1 MKASFQ
7 FLRNRFDP
15 DALFLATD
23 KREYTY
29 RDLTAY
35 ARSLELL
42 LPERRPVK
50 AVFPAHRS
58 EKIILTIASCW
69 LLEIP
74 VIPLSPDI
82 DDLEWQRVIHELE
95 PDVIFID
102 PAVPHSFSNSDIAP
116 VQLPG
121 THSLEKQPQS
131 FQQLLADPEQL
142 FGFFMT
148 SGTSGPSKI
157 VPLKRRQFLWG
168 AEGSAQNFNPE
179 SGELWLLSLPLHHVG
194 GVSIILRS
202 MFYGS
207 GIYLLSEFKSDL
219 IRRLLTNDK
228 RIRFCSLVPTML
240 RRVLADPDFHP
251 HSEFHICL
259 LGGGPMSIELVREAN
274 KHYMT
279 VATSFGM
286 TETAAQIA
294 AHVFHSSNIPDKLTA
309 GKIFPPNKAE
319 LRDEQGNRLSP
330 NKEGILWIQGPQVFD
345 GYYNQELNARYIDS
359 QGWYCTGDHSRIS
372 SNGEIEILMRRTDRI
387 ITGGENVNPI
397 EIEQILLKHPDIA
410 ESAVFGLP
418 DDEWGQRVIALV
430 VRNTNNELIP
440 NLSDYLSLRLRR
452 YQIPKEII
460 FVSNLPY
467 TSTGKLDR
475 SRLPEWLKK
484 SSK

>member
-15 DALFLATD
+15 DALFLVTD

-29 RDLTAY
+29 RDLVAY
-35 ARSLELL
+35 ARLLESQ
-42 LPERRPVK
+42 LPEHRPIKV
-50 AVFPAHRS
+50 VFPAHRS
-58 EKIILTIASCW
+58 ERTVLVIASCW
-69 LLEIP
+69 MLDIP
-74 VIPLSPDI
+74 VIPLSPNM
-82 DDLEWQRVIHELE
+82 DDREWQRVIHDLK

-102 PAVPHSFSNSDIAP
+102 PAVRHSFPNTDIVQ

-121 THSLEKQPQS
+121 AHSLGKQPQPL
-131 FQQLLADPEQL
+131 QQLVGDPEHL

-168 AEGSAQNFNPE
+168 AEGSAQNFKPE

-202 MFYGS
+202 MLYGS
-207 GIYLLSEFKSDL
+207 GVYLLSEFKADV
-219 IRRLLTNDK
+219 IRRLLANDK

-240 RRVLADPDFHP
+240 RRVLEDSGFQP
-251 HSEFHICL
+251 HSEFTICL
-259 LGGGPMSIELVREAN
+259 LGGGPMSVELVREAN
-274 KHYMT
+274 RHNMA

-294 AHVFHSSNIPDKLTA
+294 AHVYHSHNIPGKLTA

-319 LRDEQGNRLSP
+319 LRDEQGNRLLSH
-330 NKEGILWIQGPQVFD
+330 NEGILWIQGPQVFD
-345 GYYNQELNARYIDS
+345 GYYDRELNTRYIDS
-359 QGWYCTGDHSRIS
+359 QGWFCTGDHSKIDS
-372 SNGEIEILMRRTDRI
+372 DGEIEILMRRTDRI
-387 ITGGENVNPI
+387 VTGGENVNPI
-397 EIEQILLKHPDIA
+397 EIEQILLEHPDIT

-418 DDEWGQRVIALV
+418 DDEWGQRVVALV
-430 VRNTNNELIP
+430 VRNADNEFIP
-440 NLSDYLSLRLRR
+440 DLSDYLSSHLRG

-460 FVSNLPY
+460 FVSDLPY

-475 SRLPEWLKK
+475 SRLHEWFKK
-484 SSK
+484 S

>member
-35 ARSLELL
+35 ARTLESL
-42 LPERRPVK
+42 LPEHRPVK

-58 EKIILTIASCW
+58 EKIVLTIASCW

-82 DDLEWQRVIHELE
+82 GDLEWQRVIQDLK
-95 PDVIFID
+95 PDIIFTD
-102 PAVPHSFSNSDIAP
+102 PAAPHSFPNSGIEH
-116 VQLPG
+116 VVLPD
-121 THSLEKQPQS
+121 THSLEPKPWP
-131 FQQLLADPEQL
+131 FQHFLADPEHL

-168 AEGSAQNFNPE
+168 AEGSAQNFKPE

-202 MFYGS
+202 VLYGS
-207 GIYLLSEFKSDL
+207 GVYLLSEFKSDL
-219 IRRLLTNDK
+219 IRSLLTNDN

-240 RRVLADPDFHP
+240 RRILADHDFQP
-251 HSEFHICL
+251 HSEFDICL
-259 LGGGPMSIELVREAN
+259 LGGGPMSIELIREAN
-274 KHYMT
+274 KHNMT

-294 AHVFHSSNIPDKLTA
+294 AHVYHSSSVADKLTA
-309 GKIFPPNKAE
+309 GKIFPPNKTE
-319 LRDEQGNRLSP
+319 LRDEQGNRLLT
-330 NKEGILWIQGPQVFD
+330 NREGILWIQGPQVFD
-345 GYYNQELNARYIDS
+345 GYYDRELNARYIDS
-359 QGWYCTGDHSRIS
+359 RGWYCTGDHSKID

-387 ITGGENVNPI
+387 VTGGENVNPI
-397 EIEQILLKHPDIA
+397 EIEQILLEHPNIA

-418 DDEWGQRVIALV
+418 DDEWGQRVVALV
-430 VRNTNNELIP
+430 VRNANHEFIP
-440 NLSDYLSLRLRR
+440 DLSDYLASRLRG

-460 FVSNLPY
+460 FVSDLPY

-475 SRLPEWLKK
+475 SRLHEWFKK
-484 SSK
+484 S